1 MAAAVE
7 ICRSKMLEGA
17 AIETRGKVI
26 LGTVKGDLHEIGKN
40 IVKLV
45 ANDNFPDMT
54 LSKRHYIGSGD
65 VWLGSD
71 LIKTSLGKGT
81 IWLNTM
87 KLVPNLGK
95 DPVADI
101 ILLHLIEHVS
111 LD

>member
-1 MAAAVE
+1 MYGLYENVRAGFS
-7 ICRSKMLEGA
+7 IIDLEG
-17 AIETRGKVI
+17 EN
-26 LGTVKGDLHEIGKN
+26 L
-40 IVKLV
+40 VKLV

-71 LIKTSLGKGT
+71 LIKSSFGKGT

-101 ILLHLIEHVS
+101 ILLNLLGYVS
-111 LD
+111 SGSM